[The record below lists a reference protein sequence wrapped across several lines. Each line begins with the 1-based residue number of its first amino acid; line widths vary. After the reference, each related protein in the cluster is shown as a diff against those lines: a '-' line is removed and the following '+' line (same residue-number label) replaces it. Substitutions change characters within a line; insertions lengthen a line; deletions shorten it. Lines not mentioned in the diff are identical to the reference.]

1 MVQIAAIC
9 LNCGFVRTDYFCAAG
24 GNAKDKIF
32 GPRRFINL
40 PEQSDN
46 VILL

>member
-1 MVQIAAIC
+1 M
-9 LNCGFVRTDYFCAAG
+9 DYFCVAG

-32 GPRRFINL
+32 GPRKFINL